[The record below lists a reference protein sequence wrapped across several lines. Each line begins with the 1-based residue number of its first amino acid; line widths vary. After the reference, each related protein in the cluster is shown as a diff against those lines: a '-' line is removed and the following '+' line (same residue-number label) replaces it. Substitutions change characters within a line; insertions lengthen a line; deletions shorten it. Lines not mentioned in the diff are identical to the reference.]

1 MLLKFRKL
9 GFRRAAAYRDR
20 VSSSMAAVAGLGLGL
35 ALIVAIGAQN
45 AFVLR
50 QGLLGKHV
58 AAVVAV
64 CIGSDIALLAA
75 GVAGAGAAIAAV
87 PSLITAVRT
96 VGAAFLLLYGL
107 LAARRAFRP
116 RADASLR
123 PEDAAVARRG
133 LAPVVLTC
141 LAFTWLNPHV
151 YLDTVVLLGSVAADR
166 GGQRW
171 WFAAGAAAASTLW
184 FCALGAGATVLRPLF
199 ARPAAWRVLDA
210 GIAVVMTVVA
220 LGLLLG

>member
-50 QGLLGKHV
+50 QGLLGEHV

-220 LGLLLG
+220 LGLVLG